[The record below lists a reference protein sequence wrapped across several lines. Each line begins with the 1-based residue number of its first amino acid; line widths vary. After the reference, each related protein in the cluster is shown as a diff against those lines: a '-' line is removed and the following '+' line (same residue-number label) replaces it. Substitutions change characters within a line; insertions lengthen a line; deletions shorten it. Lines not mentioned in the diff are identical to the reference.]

1 MKTVSLSNFSN
12 GVQAPRAQ
20 VTGGCISSRHFML
33 ESTKLIPYR
42 GMETEA
48 LSAGSIANNK
58 PTDVVKGVILNGA
71 TPLTANLY
79 GLGQVGVA
87 DTNPKFYAKA
97 DTNNVASNFDSMTNG
112 EGSGLGTVVPD
123 SLIIYKG
130 HLYCLVNDGTNSKL
144 IKHIYATSTLSVGT
158 IGTSPTFSVSVPS
171 QPFIH
176 PKDNK
181 MYMFSGFTMGSW
193 DGSTLSTR
201 AFGEDYNII
210 SACPYGNN
218 IMIGMVAKDNTHSVM
233 GVWDGSITSSILVD
247 VVFWGNDALV
257 VLENVGD
264 TVIGVSTISVGGADV
279 LGTQNSVIVR
289 GYAGGT
295 PQVIK
300 KIESI
305 GGSRVFAHKAKRND
319 TLYFPLDAYLN
330 GTRVKQIWAI
340 NKNEFGVWS
349 IQPDRKPNNNT
360 EVTDDITGL
369 SSVGDYMWVAF
380 TGSFMRTNDAEL
392 FTSTSSWISLV
403 NPGVETQ
410 DRSKKKQ
417 LKAVSLRCGSPSG
430 ASHTVTLSY
439 SADGGAFNT
448 IYTGSA
454 SSIVRVIE
462 EVAQADRKPF
472 LEAREY
478 IFKIETTGNGEI
490 YELKY
495 AYEVKPT
502 LI

>member
-1 MKTVSLSNFSN
+1 
-12 GVQAPRAQ
+12 
-20 VTGGCISSRHFML
+20 
-33 ESTKLIPYR
+33 
-42 GMETEA
+42 
-48 LSAGSIANNK
+48 
-58 PTDVVKGVILNGA
+58 
-71 TPLTANLY
+71 
-79 GLGQVGVA
+79 
-87 DTNPKFYAKA
+87 
-97 DTNNVASNFDSMTNG
+97 MTNG
-112 EGSGLGTVVPD
+112 EGSALGSVVPD

-130 HLYCLVNDGTNSKL
+130 NLYCLVNDGTNSKL

-176 PKDNK
+176 PKDNR
-181 MYMFSGFTMGSW
+181 MYMFSGFTMGVW

-233 GVWDGSITSSILVD
+233 AVWDGSTTSSVLVD

-264 TVIGVSTISVGGADV
+264 TVIGVSTISVGGDDV
-279 LGTQNSVIVR
+279 LGTQNSVVVR

-305 GGSRVFAHKAKRND
+305 GGSRVFANKAKRND

-349 IQPDRKPNNNT
+349 IQPDRKINNNT
-360 EVTDDITGL
+360 EVTADITGL

-380 TGSFMRTNDAEL
+380 TGSFMRTSDTASY
-392 FTSTSSWISLV
+392 TTTSSWTSLV
-403 NPGVETQ
+403 NPEMETL

-417 LKAVSLRCGSPSG
+417 LKAVSLRCGSPAG
-430 ASHTVTLSY
+430 ASHTVTLLY
-439 SADGGAFNT
+439 SADGGSFNT

-462 EVAQADRKPF
+462 EAAESTGKPF
-472 LEAREY
+472 LSAREY
-478 IFKIETTGNGEI
+478 IFKIDTTGNGEN

-495 AYEVKPT
+495 GYE
-502 LI
+502 LIPSLI